1 MDVPIN
7 KDTAMSDDI
16 KEVDLHSEVIDIT
29 LEFFEQGNQCIEHSV
44 PSSLDILIQ
53 IEDDLLN

>member
-1 MDVPIN
+1 
-7 KDTAMSDDI
+7 MSDDEI
-16 KEVDLHSEVIDIT
+16 KEVDLHAEVIDIT

-53 IEDDLLN
+53 IEDDLAN